1 MPAHSEQGVNVA
13 MAAMTMAAMKW
24 ILTGA
29 QLSLA
34 PLRSFFIEVAFLRW
48 GGVFEVGWG
57 FLD

>member
-1 MPAHSEQGVNVA
+1 MAAHSEQGVNVA

-34 PLRSFFIEVAFLRW
+34 PLRSFFIEVVFLRW
-48 GGVFEVGWG
+48 GGF
-57 FLD
+57 F